1 MFEAKIFDQE
11 LLPLE
16 EQVLALENC
25 VADSRVDLLTRRLQL
40 RLKRDYARSVLS
52 TMEYVSL
59 SRRVLKVTQTH

>member
-40 RLKRDYARSVLS
+40 RLKRDYARSALS

-59 SRRVLKVTQTH
+59 SRRVLMVIQTH

>member
-25 VADSRVDLLTRRLQL
+25 VADSRIDLLTRRLQL
-40 RLKRDYARSVLS
+40 RLKRDYARSALS

-59 SRRVLKVTQTH
+59 SRRVLEVTQTH

>member
-40 RLKRDYARSVLS
+40 RLKRDYARSALS

-59 SRRVLKVTQTH
+59 SRRVLKGTQTH

>member
-25 VADSRVDLLTRRLQL
+25 VADSRVDLLTRRLHL
-40 RLKRDYARSVLS
+40 RLKRDYARSALS
-52 TMEYVSL
+52 TMGYVSL

>member
-40 RLKRDYARSVLS
+40 RLKRDYARSALS

>member
-40 RLKRDYARSVLS
+40 RLKRDYARSALS

-59 SRRVLKVTQTH
+59 SRRVLEVTQTH